1 MKPKLKGAL
10 PSQVFFTNDQWK
22 AAKEHV
28 DQIDK
33 SYALLTNMPH
43 VNVEFVRRVVIAPLQ
58 DRYDNGERT
67 PELYREMM
75 AVE

>member
-1 MKPKLKGAL
+1 M
-10 PSQVFFTNDQWK
+10 TNEQWK

-33 SYALLTNMPH
+33 GYADMGSMPQ
-43 VNVEFVRRVVIAPLQ
+43 VNVEFARRMVIAPLQ

-67 PELYREMM
+67 PELYAEMM